1 MYFPYLQF
9 ASWDNFLHYF
19 SKSTCSRGDPLGEVS
34 VPPRYFSQESV
45 SQHGDDLL
53 PEHGGQL
60 GKTFSLFRKKTFTFQ
75 FSNNSVNS
83 RHLRQTL
90 LWQWT
95 AATMARAVARPARTQ
110 TPASRVCSPLARDP
124 HLFVFMLAC
133 ELLEL

>member
-19 SKSTCSRGDPLGEVS
+19 LKATCSRGDPLGEVS

-60 GKTFSLFRKKTFTFQ
+60 GRTFSLFRKKNFHPSIFQ
-75 FSNNSVNS
+75 QLGEFKAPE
-83 RHLRQTL
+83 TD
-90 LWQWT
+90 
-95 AATMARAVARPARTQ
+95 P
-110 TPASRVCSPLARDP
+110 PLAMDGGNDGKGSGKTG
-124 HLFVFMLAC
+124 
-133 ELLEL
+133 ENTNTS